1 MRRQE
6 TPEQTQDTMVAT
18 TLAQDDSPF
27 FSLLPPEIRELIYQ
41 DIWSESGSRQHIY
54 KDNDTWSHV
63 PCVADYSTGDTRF
76 EKFTQSARGS
86 QEEYYWVKRL
96 KSEWCYHWCCEQS
109 TAKWHRAQNPNDSW
123 KEENVGHAGPS
134 GFMNPMLVCKR
145 MYREALPS
153 LVANTTFVFTDLLE
167 AHGWLS
173 LYGGNPEKLPIRS
186 LEICILT
193 TQLMTELYFPTS
205 EENEGPNPTFGHGNS
220 SNGRSEDSHPGITMH
235 SNPWQRVC
243 DQLALLPNLHSL
255 HIWFHTRDLRDW
267 HKRMSETRFFAKLF
281 NVKVKDRNQFVL
293 ALPDLPLKPKRG
305 LPSHHFFENETLE
318 GAPFVV
324 ERGPRPNNWRVH
336 LMASGLRGP

>member
-1 MRRQE
+1 MAV
-6 TPEQTQDTMVAT
+6 TASP
-18 TLAQDDSPF
+18 QDDSPF
-27 FSLLPPEIRELIYQ
+27 FSLLPPEIREMIYQ
-41 DIWSESGSRQHIY
+41 DIWATSGSKQHIY
-54 KDNDTWSHV
+54 KQNMGKDKKWSHV
-63 PCVADYSTGDTRF
+63 PCSADYTAGDTRF
-76 EKFTQSARGS
+76 ERFTQSARGS
-86 QEEYYWVKRL
+86 EEEYQWVKRL

-109 TAKWHRAQNPNDSW
+109 TSKWHTTQDP
-123 KEENVGHAGPS
+123 KELQKEGVRQAAPS
-134 GFMNPMLVCKR
+134 GFMSLLLVCKR

-153 LVANTTFVFTDLLE
+153 LVASTTFIFTDLFE
-167 AHGWLS
+167 AHEWLS
-173 LYGGNPEKLPIRS
+173 LYGGNPERLPIRS

-205 EENEGPNPTFGHGNS
+205 EEGEGPNPTFGH
-220 SNGRSEDSHPGITMH
+220 SNNNDDSHPGISMD

-243 DQLALLPNLHSL
+243 DQLALLPNLQNL
-255 HIWFHTRDLRDW
+255 YIWFHTRDLREW
-267 HKRMSETRFFAKLF
+267 HKRMSETRFFARLF
-281 NVKVKDRNQFVL
+281 NVTVKDRNKFIL